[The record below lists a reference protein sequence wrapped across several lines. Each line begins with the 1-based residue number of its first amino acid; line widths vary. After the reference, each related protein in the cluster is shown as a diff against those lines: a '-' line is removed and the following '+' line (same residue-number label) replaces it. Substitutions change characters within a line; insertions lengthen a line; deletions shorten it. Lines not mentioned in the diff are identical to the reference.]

1 MANGISIAGASGAEA
16 VTLGDAFTVTNS
28 AGSAT
33 GIILTDGSSQT
44 VLSGGLNV
52 AGVSATGAQLTN
64 ASGAVTFTAG
74 GPLSVEGGS
83 GGTTG
88 IVLADGTDQTTDLA
102 GDLTLN
108 ANGGAAVGV
117 LSTGARGAVS
127 VNEREGFNVTNEARK
142 SVVWGK
148 RGEGS

>member
-1 MANGISIAGASGAEA
+1 MI
-16 VTLGDAFTVTNS
+16 
-28 AGSAT
+28 
-33 GIILTDGSSQT
+33 TDGSSQT

-74 GPLSVEGGS
+74 GPLSVDGGS

-102 GDLTLN
+102 GDLTVN

-117 LSTGARGAVS
+117 ISTGASGAVY
-127 VNEREGFNVTNEARK
+127 VNAQDGFNVTTDGGYVTGLILAD
-142 SVVWGK
+142 
-148 RGEGS
+148 GSSKTDLIRDGLHDPVTGATRSSHTRYNVAATFTT